1 MLVDWRERMDNYCEQ
16 IVEKKM
22 TSADMIRIVI
32 ISLALILGASACM
45 FIAIFFRISFPIIF
59 SVGLLGLG
67 VWIVSG
73 LNVEYEYIVTNNE
86 MDIDK
91 IIGRRKRKR
100 MITVDL
106 SKADD
111 FGGYPPEEEIDADT
125 TVHATTGLEKNAHY
139 LLVEH
144 NDYGKVKVIF
154 NPNEKM
160 REAIAQEVP
169 KALSAKMKHDGK

>member
-1 MLVDWRERMDNYCEQ
+1 MDNYCEQ
-16 IVEKKM
+16 LVEKRKTGSDIARM
-22 TSADMIRIVI
+22 VLV
-32 ISLALILGASACM
+32 SLGLILGASAFM
-45 FIAIFFRISFPIIF
+45 FLAIYFGIMVMVIF
-59 SVGLLGLG
+59 AVGLLALG
-67 VWIVSG
+67 VWLVTG
-73 LNVEYEYIVTNNE
+73 MNVEYEYIVTNSE

-106 SKADD
+106 TKVND
-111 FGGYPPEEEIDADT
+111 FGGYPPAEDIDADT
-125 TVHATTGLEKNAHY
+125 TVHATTGFEKNAHY

-160 REAIAQEVP
+160 REAIAHELP
-169 KALSAKMKHDGK
+169 KALSARLKHNGK